1 MRNLDF
7 FTALMNGYDA
17 SIEQNLV
24 DNYDSEDASVLP
36 LYHTSMKSNGNDII
50 LATLTKEGEL
60 FKAEFVPEKEQIVFP
75 VTNDSVARAGKNPPS
90 HPLVDKLAYLFPD
103 NNELYKMHQ
112 ATFNAWFDTMSET
125 PEKQFLKIIQSFL
138 EKDDFL
144 DRLLDKLYGRQNYSR
159 KTLKVRYTE
168 KENKEKKIDLSKVFL
183 TFAITDFVGVKTIS
197 ITDYIDL
204 HKDYIAYVESQT
216 DQIGFCDISGI
227 KQQLTT
233 KHRGLMGNAK
243 LISVSNNIE
252 TYKGRFKNGTDM
264 VQIGYQTSE
273 KIHLMLKYLLENQ
286 NSRRWLGSQQY
297 LVNWFSD
304 DIANKSEMDVAQ
316 GTFLPFLGLD
326 EDETQPIVTLEN
338 KKIGDSFI
346 RGERQF
352 SDKANYYVAI
362 IDKASNGRISLK
374 FFRELQASRLLNNLK
389 HWQTNNS
396 WSRYDVAQQKMGVAT
411 PSLSQI
417 LLTAYG
423 VERNGKLELD
433 NDNFK
438 KDQFQK
444 LVISLI
450 DGRSMPKNVLTAL
463 DANIRKRLNYDK
475 TWRQVQFVTLAVFS
489 HVNGE
494 ELTAVLDRE
503 NKDRSY
509 LYGRLLAVL
518 NHTEAATYTN
528 DRENQRVTNA
538 QKFWTSYTN
547 HPAKTMQTLM
557 DKTKSYEKNLRST
570 KPGLLIKLD
579 REKQEIINEIG
590 EYYLDSNEA
599 NKPLD
604 YHFIFGFYAEQQF
617 LYTKS
622 TKIESEEV
630 ADVNE

>member
-1 MRNLDF
+1 VKNLDF
-7 FTALMNGYDA
+7 FTALMNAYDA
-17 SIEQNLV
+17 SVEQKLV

-50 LATLTKEGEL
+50 LATLTKEGNL
-60 FKAEFVPEKEQIVFP
+60 FKAEFIPEKEQIVFP

-90 HPLVDKLAYLFPD
+90 HPLVDKLSYFFPD
-103 NNELYKMHQ
+103 NNELYKMHRS
-112 ATFNAWFDTMSET
+112 TFNDWFNNMSEA
-125 PEKQFLKIIQSFL
+125 PEKQYLKIIQSFL
-138 EKDDFL
+138 ENVDFL
-144 DRLLDKLYGRQNYSR
+144 DQLLDKLYGKQSYNR
-159 KTLKVRYTE
+159 KDLEVRYIE

-183 TFAITDFVGVKTIS
+183 TFAITDFIGVKTVS
-197 ITDYIDL
+197 VTDYVDL
-204 HKDYIAYVESQT
+204 HKDYITYVESKA
-216 DQIGFCDISGI
+216 DKIGFCDISGT

-233 KHRGLMGNAK
+233 KHRGLLGNAK
-243 LISVSNNIE
+243 LVSVSNNIE
-252 TYKGRFKNGTDM
+252 TYKGRFKQGTDM

-273 KIHLMLKYLLENQ
+273 KIHLMLKYLLENK

-304 DIANKSEMDVAQ
+304 DIANQSEVDFSQ
-316 GTFLPFLGLD
+316 GTFLPFLGL
-326 EDETQPIVTLEN
+326 EEVQTQSIVSLEN
-338 KKIGDSFI
+338 KNVGDSFI
-346 RGERQF
+346 RGEKQF

-374 FFRELQASRLLNNLK
+374 FFRELKASHLLINLEK
-389 HWQTNNS
+389 WEVNNS
-396 WSRYDVAQQKMGVAT
+396 WTRYDITKQKMGIAT

-417 LLTAYG
+417 LLTSYG

-450 DGRSMPKNVLTAL
+450 DGRPVPKNILKAL
-463 DANIRKRLNYDK
+463 DSNIRKRMNYDK

-494 ELTAVLDRE
+494 ELAGVLDRE

-518 NHTEAATYTN
+518 NHTEAATYSN
-528 DRENQRVTNA
+528 DRENQRLTNA

-570 KPGLLIKLD
+570 KPGLLIKLE
-579 REKQEIINEIG
+579 REKQEIINDIG
-590 EYYLDSNEA
+590 KYYLDSQEA

-622 TKIESEEV
+622 TKIESEELV
-630 ADVNE
+630 DVNE